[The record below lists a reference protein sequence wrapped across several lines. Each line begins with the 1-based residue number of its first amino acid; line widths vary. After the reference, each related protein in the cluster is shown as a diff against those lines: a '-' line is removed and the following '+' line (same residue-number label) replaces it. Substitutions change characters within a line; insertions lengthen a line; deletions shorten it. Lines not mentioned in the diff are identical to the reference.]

1 MSFEPLSAASVND
14 VFTASTYALIDC
26 CVASCVAELEL
37 KSSSSNIALPET
49 PVFKTALVSVLLV
62 KVCVAA
68 NPTKLSSCKAV
79 LNSAKEPDIVLLPKS
94 IDLLVS
100 VEPVASNTTVPV
112 ALGKVIVL
120 SVVGSTNANVVSA
133 ASSVAPSNTRGLAP
147 DKTIPVASI
156 VPVNVPLKVPP
167 VIVGLVI
174 VLFVS
179 VSVPANV
186 ANEPSD
192 KALLNCAVV
201 PDIVFEPNAIVLFV
215 KVCEVSLNKVSNC
228 DKVTLPSVPPSDNI
242 I

>member
-1 MSFEPLSAASVND
+1 M
-14 VFTASTYALIDC
+14 
-26 CVASCVAELEL
+26 
-37 KSSSSNIALPET
+37 
-49 PVFKTALVSVLLV
+49 
-62 KVCVAA
+62 
-68 NPTKLSSCKAV
+68 
-79 LNSAKEPDIVLLPKS
+79 LLPKS

-100 VEPVASNTTVPV
+100 VEPVASNTIVPV

-167 VIVGLVI
+167 VIVGLVK

-192 KALLNCAVV
+192 KAVLN
-201 PDIVFEPNAIVLFV
+201 
-215 KVCEVSLNKVSNC
+215 
-228 DKVTLPSVPPSDNI
+228 
-242 I
+242 

>member
-1 MSFEPLSAASVND
+1 MCYQS
-14 VFTASTYALIDC
+14 
-26 CVASCVAELEL
+26 
-37 KSSSSNIALPET
+37 K
-49 PVFKTALVSVLLV
+49 
-62 KVCVAA
+62 
-68 NPTKLSSCKAV
+68 KLSSCKAV

-120 SVVGSTNANVVSA
+120 SVVGSVNVNVVSF
-133 ASSVAPSNTRGLAP
+133 ASSVEPSNTRGLAP
-147 DKTIPVASI
+147 DKTIPVASK

-167 VIVGLVI
+167 LIVGLVK

-192 KALLNCAVV
+192 KALLNSAVV
-201 PDIVFEPNAIVLFV
+201 PVKVPSDKSKVIVLLSLLIVLFV
-215 KVCEVSLNKVSNC
+215 KVCDVPENKVSN
-228 DKVTLPSVPPSDNI
+228 
-242 I
+242 